1 MGGVIAGGRLL
12 ECGAKRE
19 NFSRWLAW
27 LACDVT

>member
-12 ECGAKRE
+12 ECGAKSK

-27 LACDVT
+27 LVCDVT